1 MTQEKLRELLV
12 STGALQHGHFALE
25 DGRHTD
31 VVLRPLKV
39 LQFPPH
45 CRKVAFEIVEHYLDM
60 DVQLVIA
67 ASPDAVLLAAE
78 IARQLE
84 ARIVFPTAGDSTTT
98 TALHSDFSIHSGDRA
113 IMVDNVLTNEPVAMR
128 ALGRKILMAD
138 ARLIGIASLF
148 DTSTTAHVF
157 NVRQITALKVARQY
171 WNSEACPVCATEH
184 PQSSPKGSA

>member
-1 MTQEKLRELLV
+1 MTQEKLRELLS
-12 STGALQHGHFALE
+12 STGALQHGHFVLD

-31 VVLRPLKV
+31 VLLRPLKV

-45 CRKVAFEIVEHYLDM
+45 CRKVAFEVVEHYLDM

-84 ARIVFPTAGDSTTT
+84 ARIVFVADTTL
-98 TALHSDFSIHSGDRA
+98 ALHGDFAIHSGDRA
-113 IMVDNVLTNEPVAMR
+113 IMVDNILTDNPTAMR

-148 DTSTTAHVF
+148 DTSTVAHVF
-157 NVRQITALKVARQY
+157 NVRQITALKVAPQY
-171 WNSEACPVCATEH
+171 WDAQECPLC
-184 PQSSPKGSA
+184 